1 MLGLHAGELI
11 VIGIILLV
19 VFSASRMGQL
29 GNAVGRFVYSF
40 RKAAKGEDMVE
51 VKPLPRGPRSSEP
64 SEAEYTEEG
73 RQDPRR

>member
-40 RKAAKGEDMVE
+40 RKASKGEDMVD
-51 VKPLPRGPRSSEP
+51 VKPLPRVRGTEP
-64 SEAEYTEEG
+64 TEAEYTEEG
-73 RQDPRR
+73 RQGPRR

>member
-40 RKAAKGEDMVE
+40 RKASKGEDMVE
-51 VKPLPRGPRSSEP
+51 VKPLPRAPRGSEP

-73 RQDPRR
+73 RQPPRR